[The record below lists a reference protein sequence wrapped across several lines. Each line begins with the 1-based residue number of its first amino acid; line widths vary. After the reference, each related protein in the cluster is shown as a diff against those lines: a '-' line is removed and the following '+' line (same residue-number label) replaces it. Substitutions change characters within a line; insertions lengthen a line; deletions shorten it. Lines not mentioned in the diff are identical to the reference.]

1 MMQTQE
7 GCTSSRNLAHGHT
20 TTFGPIDYFGRLMRS
35 SLVPNFHDIPIWE
48 PCHESL
54 ESNGHQIRTYAFQVF
69 AARVASRLASRSLDL
84 FTYVSASP
92 LVSYLSIS
100 SCNLVHS
107 SFNSAIIYPK
117 NLSLAAVNVRFL
129 GDYLPCRCRRTTPHL
144 YGHLPGSGKI
154 LPKHKNGWEMKP
166 QTPLHKPYAVNS

>member
-1 MMQTQE
+1 VFI
-7 GCTSSRNLAHGHT
+7 CK
-20 TTFGPIDYFGRLMRS
+20 F

-54 ESNGHQIRTYAFQVF
+54 ESNRHQIRTYAFQAF
-69 AARVASRLASRSLDL
+69 AAHIASHLASRSLDL

-117 NLSLAAVNVRFL
+117 NLSLAAVNGWGVILAYVSVRS
-129 GDYLPCRCRRTTPHL
+129 PT
-144 YGHLPGSGKI
+144 
-154 LPKHKNGWEMKP
+154 E
-166 QTPLHKPYAVNS
+166 NSFSIFTETSTGNTHSNFTSL